1 MGAFFKS
8 LPIYVKFLHQFSWR
22 EGKWNAH
29 QIMEEQEVVVGRV
42 GIKTAKKQ
50 NEEQWE
56 EREGT
61 NNSIYISK
69 EPASLI
75 EFN

>member
-1 MGAFFKS
+1 
-8 LPIYVKFLHQFSWR
+8 
-22 EGKWNAH
+22 
-29 QIMEEQEVVVGRV
+29 MEEQEVVVGRV

-50 NEEQWE
+50 NEEQRE